1 MTQSKM
7 NPLPLVR
14 HRTIK
19 TRRRFFAS
27 LLMTGTLFLAC
38 PANAQEITTQVPDS
52 KKPAEVIVPKS
63 YDGDA
68 DFEEACRLRLNVD
81 SVDTLKEIIT
91 LAISAVEKGL
101 DKADLEAAK
110 KLIAATY
117 MQKTQEVA
125 RTLTPGMSASRKNK
139 LLNDLLGD
147 LGEAIEFDPLLADAY
162 LMKAELH
169 ARRKEPDAARDVANE
184 GIGALAPYVDSK
196 LAEPEMRVKLSRLL
210 MMRAGLRSETDEAV
224 SDLKRSIQY
233 DPNNQAGILVLRESL
248 VQNDRADEALE
259 FFQKVLESN
268 TENEIIIQNT
278 AELLASNK
286 DRIKDAL
293 ELLSDK
299 IKILPNST
307 ALLKTRARVYAVN
320 QDSDLAKA
328 DLNRVL
334 ELSKDDIEGLL
345 YRARVAIQ
353 AEDIEAAKR
362 DVDTAFELAPNRVET
377 ILLRSTI
384 AAEQKRFGDA
394 IGDLL
399 LIIKNQPKD
408 QPNVGLLMQ
417 LGLLYSMDDRP
428 SQAIKV
434 FGQVTKL
441 DSENWQAYRM
451 RGDTLLAMKDYSNA
465 IADFEKA
472 LELAPKSD
480 SERSGI
486 LNNLSWTLSTS
497 LADDVRDGKRALE
510 LGLEACELTNYKKP
524 HILST
529 LAAAYAET
537 GQFDKAI
544 EWSEKAVQLG
554 RESKEP
560 QLEQL
565 EAELESY
572 RKKEPWREKTE
583 AKENKI
589 PLAPRNSGVDT

>member
-7 NPLPLVR
+7 NPPPVVR
-14 HRTIK
+14 RRTIN
-19 TRRRFFAS
+19 TRRRLFAS
-27 LLMTGTLFLAC
+27 LLVSGTMFLAC
-38 PANAQEITTQVPDS
+38 PVHAQEGATQIPEG
-52 KKPAEVIVPKS
+52 KKPAEIVVPKS

-68 DFEEACRLRLNVD
+68 DFEEACRLRLNVE

-91 LAISAVEKGL
+91 LAKSAVEKGL
-101 DKADLEAAK
+101 DKADMEAAK
-110 KLIAATY
+110 KLIAASF

-184 GIGALAPYVDSK
+184 GISELAAFVDSK
-196 LAEPEMRVKLSRLL
+196 LAEPDMKVKLSRLL
-210 MMRAGLRSETDEAV
+210 MIRAGLQSERDEAV

-248 VQNDRADEALE
+248 VQNKREVEALE
-259 FFQKVLESN
+259 FFQKLLESN
-268 TENEIIIQNT
+268 AENELVIQNT
-278 AELLASNK
+278 AELLASDK

-293 ELLSDK
+293 ELLSAK
-299 IKILPNST
+299 IKILPNSI
-307 ALLKTRARVYAVN
+307 ALLKTRARVHAVN
-320 QDSDLAKA
+320 QEPDLAKA
-328 DLNRVL
+328 DLDRVL

-353 AEDIEAAKR
+353 AEDLDAAKK
-362 DVDTAFELAPNRVET
+362 DVDTAFELAPNRIDT

-434 FGQVTKL
+434 FGQVINL
-441 DSENWQAYRM
+441 DSEYWQAYRM
-451 RGDTLLAMKDYSNA
+451 RADTLLAMKDYSKA

-472 LELAPKSD
+472 LELAPKND
-480 SERSGI
+480 AERSGI

-510 LGLEACELTNYKKP
+510 LGLEACELTDFKKP

-537 GQFDKAI
+537 GQFDKAV

-554 RESKEP
+554 RETKEP

-589 PLAPRNSGVDT
+589 PLVPRSSGVDT

>member
-14 HRTIK
+14 HRTVK
-19 TRRRFFAS
+19 TRRRLFAS
-27 LLMTGTLFLAC
+27 LLVTGTMFLAC
-38 PANAQEITTQVPDS
+38 PANAQEITTQVPGS
-52 KKPAEVIVPKS
+52 KKPVEIVVPKS

-91 LAISAVEKGL
+91 LAKSAVEKGL

-110 KLIAATY
+110 KLIAASY

-169 ARRKEPDAARDVANE
+169 ARRKEPDAARDVAND
-184 GIGALAPYVDSK
+184 GIGELAPYVDSK
-196 LAEPEMRVKLSRLL
+196 LAEPEMKVKLSRLF
-210 MMRAGLRSETDEAV
+210 MIRAGLQSETDEAV

-233 DPNNQAGILVLRESL
+233 DPNNPASILVLRESL
-248 VQNDRADEALE
+248 VQNERADEALE

-268 TENEIIIQNT
+268 AENELIIQNT

-328 DLNRVL
+328 DLNKVL
-334 ELSKDDIEGLL
+334 ELAKDDIEGLL

-362 DVDTAFELAPNRVET
+362 DVDTAFELAPNRIET

-394 IGDLL
+394 IEDLL

-428 SQAIKV
+428 TQAIKV

-451 RGDTLLAMKDYSNA
+451 RGDTLLAMKDYTKA

-510 LGLEACELTNYKKP
+510 LGLEACELTQYKKP
-524 HILST
+524 HIL
-529 LAAAYAET
+529 
-537 GQFDKAI
+537 
-544 EWSEKAVQLG
+544 
-554 RESKEP
+554 
-560 QLEQL
+560 
-565 EAELESY
+565 
-572 RKKEPWREKTE
+572 
-583 AKENKI
+583 
-589 PLAPRNSGVDT
+589 